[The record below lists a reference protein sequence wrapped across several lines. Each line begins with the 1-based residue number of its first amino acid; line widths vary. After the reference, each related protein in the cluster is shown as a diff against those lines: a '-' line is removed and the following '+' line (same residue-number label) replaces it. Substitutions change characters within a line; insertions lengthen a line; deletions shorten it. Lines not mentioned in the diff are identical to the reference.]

1 MEVYPSASG
10 SDNVSVIRLESVS
23 KDYGTGGSRIRAVDS
38 VSLEIQKG
46 DFLTVMGPSGS
57 GKTTLLNLI
66 GCLDKPTG
74 GHIFIEDSEISSM
87 TDDELAYLRNAR
99 IGFIFQTFNLIPR
112 MSVLKNILLPT
123 RFSPHKKKEREEKAL
138 ALVKKLG
145 LEGKEVRTP
154 NELSGG
160 ERQRVALARAL
171 MNDPDIILADEPTG
185 NVDSSMEKQI
195 MEILSD
201 LNKKGQTIV
210 VITHSDA
217 VSKYGKRI
225 IHMLDGKIVHEG
237 GA

>member
-1 MEVYPSASG
+1 MSK
-10 SDNVSVIRLESVS
+10 IRLENVS
-23 KDYGTGGSRIRAVDS
+23 KDYGTGDSEVRSVDS
-38 VSLEIQKG
+38 VSLEIQEG
-46 DFLTVMGPSGS
+46 DFLAIMGPSGS

-66 GCLDKPTG
+66 GCLDKSSEG
-74 GHIFIEDSEISSM
+74 SIFIDDAEVSSLS
-87 TDDELAYLRNAR
+87 DDDLAYLRNER

-123 RFSPHKKKEREEKAL
+123 RFSPHKKPSEIEKAHTIL
-138 ALVKKLG
+138 RELG
-145 LEGKEVRTP
+145 LEGKEEREP

-171 MNDPDIILADEPTG
+171 INDPDIILADEPTG

-210 VITHSDA
+210 VVTHSGA
-217 VSKYGKRI
+217 VSTYGKRV
-225 IHMLDGKIVHEG
+225 IHMLDGKIVKEEG